1 MLCNAYDDMAS
12 FSYHNTRGVT
22 AHPRKRLDRGVVD
35 GPQTIATETRG
46 EREGYTYCLLSLEL
60 LIPT

>member
-22 AHPRKRLDRGVVD
+22 AHPRKRLDRAVVD
-35 GPQTIATETRG
+35 GPQTIATEKG
-46 EREGYTYCLLSLEL
+46 ERGKVTPTAFSL
-60 LIPT
+60 